1 VSWFRAFELLEILV
15 FFLSFFSFNFLKF
28 SFQFFFGVCG
38 GLCAKREEESLVFCG
53 ERKKVILR
61 IVLLFLKIVST
72 NGATTTASYIC
83 SRVFLERGIGVPASS
98 RCY

>member
-1 VSWFRAFELLEILV
+1 MSWFRAFELLEILV
-15 FFLSFFSFNFLKF
+15 FFSPFSFKKQILVLSSFL
-28 SFQFFFGVCG
+28 SLAG
-38 GLCAKREEESLVFCG
+38 GCAEREEESLVSCG

-61 IVLLFLKIVST
+61 ILFLFLKIVSA

>member
-1 VSWFRAFELLEILV
+1 V
-15 FFLSFFSFNFLKF
+15 
-28 SFQFFFGVCG
+28 G
-38 GLCAKREEESLVFCG
+38 GCAKREEESLVFCG

-61 IVLLFLKIVST
+61 ILFLFLKIVSA
-72 NGATTTASYIC
+72 NGATTSASYFC